1 MGILSGNPKE
11 EPLHAGEV
19 YHLWT
24 HLLGLKSFLVTLEIF
39 ANHTGDHDLKIFLGD
54 LKDNCIKQE
63 EQQVE
68 AILKESGI
76 RLPPAPPA
84 RPNVEVQ
91 DIPAGARFNDPEIA
105 ALVTKDLGAGLVV
118 CSTIMGLS
126 IREDI
131 AQMFGDFHT
140 QKAEY
145 ASRLLTINKDKGWL
159 VPPPLMAKN

>member
-19 YHLWT
+19 FHLWT
-24 HLLGLKSFLVTLEIF
+24 HLHGTKGMLVTLEIF
-39 ANHTGDHDLKIFLGD
+39 ANHTGDNDLKILLED

-68 AILKESGI
+68 AILKECGI
-76 RLPPAPPA
+76 RLPPAPPN

-105 ALVTKDLGAGLVV
+105 ALVSKDIAAGMVV

-131 AQMFGDFHT
+131 AQMFGEFHS
-140 QKAEY
+140 QKSEY
-145 ASRLLTINKDKGWL
+145 AAKLLTINKEKGWL
-159 VPPPLMAKN
+159 VPPPLMARN

>member
-11 EPLHAGEV
+11 EPLHSGEV
-19 YHLWT
+19 FHLWT
-24 HLLGLKSFLVTLEIF
+24 HLHGTKELLVTLEVLI
-39 ANHTGDHDLKIFLGD
+39 NHTGDHDLKILLGD

-68 AILKESGI
+68 TLLKESGI
-76 RLPPAPPA
+76 RLPPAPPE

-105 ALVTKDLGAGLVV
+105 SMVSKEIAAGMVV
-118 CSTIMGLS
+118 ASTIMGLS

-131 AQMFGDFHT
+131 AEMYGEFHT

-145 ASRLLTINKDKGWL
+145 GAKLLKINKEKGWI
-159 VPPPLMAKN
+159 VPPPLMAK